1 MVSGEGELAL
11 SLTPPLTL
19 VTRSTDSRKTTP
31 KREARTSVEVGERA
45 ESWSRSNMYR

>member
-1 MVSGEGELAL
+1 MSMA
-11 SLTPPLTL
+11 L
-19 VTRSTDSRKTTP
+19 VTRSTERRKTTP